1 LLKNRLYNQAIHKF
15 HINDAKNP
23 DTISNN
29 GNIGLD
35 DPESA
40 FSDKDHQIAVKIINS
55 NQEIMHH
62 TMIPIS
68 IFPKISQPDD
78 CSGLSVNSDLKSA
91 MFI

>member
-1 LLKNRLYNQAIHKF
+1 M
-15 HINDAKNP
+15 NDAKNP

-35 DPESA
+35 HPESA

-55 NQEIMHH
+55 SQEITHH
-62 TMIPIS
+62 TIIPIS
-68 IFPKISQPDD
+68 ILPKISHPDD
-78 CSGLSVNSDLKSA
+78 CSGLSVNSGFKSY

>member
-1 LLKNRLYNQAIHKF
+1 MLKNRLYNQAIHKF

-62 TMIPIS
+62 TMSYFIKLLMINMLRICLRS
-68 IFPKISQPDD
+68 IRVLNQIY
-78 CSGLSVNSDLKSA
+78 
-91 MFI
+91 I